1 MREMFR
7 IAAGEELGYDDP
19 KVEGHS
25 IEFRINAEDPG
36 SNFMPAPGTLTHWHQ
51 PSGPGVRVD
60 GGYDQHKTVPGA
72 FERLMAEYTSRQDV
86 RDKMKGYAD
95 MYTTGK
101 REVYRVM

>member
-1 MREMFR
+1 MYVIRETFTARPGQASALARLFKQVMGEFTQAKTR
-7 IAAGEELGYDDP
+7 ILTDYIASFNTVVMETEVDD
-19 KVEGHS
+19 
-25 IEFRINAEDPG
+25 
-36 SNFMPAPGTLTHWHQ
+36 L
-51 PSGPGVRVD
+51 
-60 GGYDQHKTVPGA
+60 GA